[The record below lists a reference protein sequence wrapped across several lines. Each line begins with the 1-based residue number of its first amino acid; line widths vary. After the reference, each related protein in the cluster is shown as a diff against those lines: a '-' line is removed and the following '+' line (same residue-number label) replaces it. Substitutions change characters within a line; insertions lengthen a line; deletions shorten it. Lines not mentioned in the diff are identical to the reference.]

1 MIELSDFD
9 IVPVIK
15 DTMASFEGQC
25 NAKSIKIK
33 LSHEDKDYMVSAD
46 KMRIQQVIYNLIDNA
61 DIEVD
66 VSDKN
71 DKVFVSVKDYGI
83 GISPENQT
91 KIWDRFY
98 KADDSRGKDKKGTG
112 LGLAIVKE
120 IINAHNENINVVS
133 TEGVG
138 TQFTFSLEKAKEAH

>member
-1 MIELSDFD
+1 M
-9 IVPVIK
+9 
-15 DTMASFEGQC
+15 GQC

-61 DIEVD
+61 IKFSPTNADIEVD
-66 VSDKN
+66 VFDKN

-98 KADDSRGKDKKGTG
+98 KADELARQGKKGTG